1 MVESQPTRK
10 IGHVFVGRQQEM
22 AELTASLDAALT
34 GQGRIVMIDGEPGIG
49 KTSIAQELSSYAEQR
64 GTKVL

>member
-1 MVESQPTRK
+1 MVESQPTRD

-22 AELTASLDAALT
+22 AEL
-34 GQGRIVMIDGEPGIG
+34 IVMIDGEPGSG
-49 KTSIAQELSSYAEQR
+49 KTRIAQELASYAEQG